1 MLAEHTRFFA
11 YPYQIDQAEMAI
23 FGVPF
28 DCTTSNKPGTR
39 FAPARMRLESINL
52 ETYSP
57 DQNLDLA
64 DLKVADLGDLI
75 CPFGNAR
82 KVLDL
87 VYQQTEYILEQN
99 KMPIMIG
106 GEHLLTLG
114 AVEAMNEKYSDLQL
128 VQLDAHTDLR
138 DEYLGEKLSHATVIK
153 HCYNLLG
160 ADRIHAYG
168 IRSGMREEFEFA
180 EQNLNF
186 NPFDLKGMSK
196 LKDKLQNKPVYVTLD
211 LDVLDPAFFPGTG
224 TPEPGGVTFK
234 ELLSELFTLQDLNI
248 VGFDLVEL
256 CPEVDPSG
264 ISTAA
269 ACKVL
274 REMLL
279 IAGKSKNII

>member
-1 MLAEHTRFFA
+1 
-11 YPYQIDQAEMAI
+11 
-23 FGVPF
+23 
-28 DCTTSNKPGTR
+28 
-39 FAPARMRLESINL
+39 
-52 ETYSP
+52 
-57 DQNLDLA
+57 
-64 DLKVADLGDLI
+64 
-75 CPFGNAR
+75 
-82 KVLDL
+82 
-87 VYQQTEYILEQN
+87 
-99 KMPIMIG
+99 
-106 GEHLLTLG
+106 
-114 AVEAMNEKYSDLQL
+114 
-128 VQLDAHTDLR
+128 
-138 DEYLGEKLSHATVIK
+138 
-153 HCYNLLG
+153 
-160 ADRIHAYG
+160 
-168 IRSGMREEFEFA
+168 
-180 EQNLNF
+180 
-186 NPFDLKGMSK
+186 MSK